1 MRTKLL
7 TAAAALTVLGLAA
20 PAAAQWAPQPNYG
33 YGYGNGYGYQD
44 NYGHVRA
51 LQARVDR
58 AQRQIVRL
66 DRRDILSNREA
77 RSLRNEAQNLEYR
90 LRRAAANGLSYYE
103 SRELN
108 IRLARL
114 EQRVFREARDWNNRN
129 DRNYWSDRDRDG
141 RNDWREDDRG
151 YDRD

>member
-7 TAAAALTVLGLAA
+7 TAAAALSVLGVAA
-20 PAAAQWAPQPNYG
+20 PASAQWAPAPNYG
-33 YGYGNGYGYQD
+33 YGYQNH
-44 NYGHVRA
+44 YGHVRA

-58 AQRQIVRL
+58 TQREIIQL
-66 DRRDILSNREA
+66 DRRNILSNREA

-90 LRRAAANGLSYYE
+90 LRRASRNGLSYNE
-103 SRELN
+103 SRDLN
-108 IRLARL
+108 VRLARL

-129 DRNYWSDRDRDG
+129 NRNWSDRDRDG

-151 YDRD
+151 YRHD

>member
-7 TAAAALTVLGLAA
+7 TAAAALSVIGVAA

-33 YGYGNGYGYQD
+33 YGYNN

-58 AQRQIVRL
+58 AQREINQL
-66 DRRDILSNREA
+66 DRRNILSNREA
-77 RSLRNEAQNLEYR
+77 RSLRNDAQNIEYR
-90 LRRAAANGLSYYE
+90 LRRASRNGLSYNE
-103 SRELN
+103 SREVN
-108 IRLARL
+108 TRLARL
-114 EQRVFREARDWNNRN
+114 EQRIFREARDWNNRN
-129 DRNYWSDRDRDG
+129 DRNWSDRDRDG

-151 YDRD
+151 YRHD